1 MGWINTTFGVLASI
15 VLGAVAGA
23 SLVKLIC
30 YAVDIPR
37 IISLVFSKEE
47 KVELLSL
54 VLALAICLG
63 IHEVLPFGSPSVNR
77 IVFLCT
83 LGVVVIGGKEE
94 ILSSK

>member
-1 MGWINTTFGVLASI
+1 MGWISTTFGVLASI
-15 VLGAVAGA
+15 VLGAVAGT

-37 IISLVFSKEE
+37 MISLVFSKEE
-47 KVELLSL
+47 KVELLSMLL
-54 VLALAICLG
+54 VLAIAVG
-63 IHEVLPFGSPSVNR
+63 VHEVLPFGSHSVNR

-83 LGVVVIGGKEE
+83 LGAMVIGGKEE